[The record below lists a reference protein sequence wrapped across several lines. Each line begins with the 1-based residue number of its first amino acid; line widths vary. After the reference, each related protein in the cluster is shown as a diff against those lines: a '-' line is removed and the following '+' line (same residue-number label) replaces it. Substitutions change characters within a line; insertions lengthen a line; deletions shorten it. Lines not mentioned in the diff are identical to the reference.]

1 MTDTELMHLCI
12 VYFIGILLLYLFNDY
27 KIVWK
32 TDLLDR
38 ILRALQVSWSS
49 MQMQYKCIEFKPIN
63 ANPIKW

>member
-38 ILRALQVSWSS
+38 ILRALQGSWS
-49 MQMQYKCIEFKPIN
+49 
-63 ANPIKW
+63 